1 MRQLIWCSLSQSL
14 RGQRQ
19 NIQGSR
25 GCKLWDPAGSVL
37 GDRTSFRLRLIF
49 YIKHTQNYNANF
61 FVSYKLGSLK
71 PLMYPEY
78 SLAHNGYLLLVLSS
92 RDSSLSQMWSSLGST
107 SPMKKIK
114 ALTVISQA
122 KNKGTTLLHQIW
134 KYIKCQDPMLSYSLP
149 ANSPS
154 NPSSVVFCMSLQEAS
169 CWGGAG
175 LRDLKSHWVQTKDE
189 TRLRKKKKNLT
200 CAEGICKART
210 AFSLNFLLAPE
221 TWSLLHLTLSKLD
234 LEALQKFPFLPFL
247 CLLFA
252 VRNNICT
259 LAFWPAPC
267 QGLWFTLLPNFS
279 VFFVSL
285 PIFWTHQALPHFRVV
300 LSGLLDQLETVLLN
314 SDAPPPITHSCSLS
328 CPSPTLKHTL
338 QKIPIHTLFVYGICS
353 LSYWHMN

>member
-1 MRQLIWCSLSQSL
+1 
-14 RGQRQ
+14 
-19 NIQGSR
+19 
-25 GCKLWDPAGSVL
+25 
-37 GDRTSFRLRLIF
+37 
-49 YIKHTQNYNANF
+49 
-61 FVSYKLGSLK
+61 
-71 PLMYPEY
+71 
-78 SLAHNGYLLLVLSS
+78 
-92 RDSSLSQMWSSLGST
+92 
-107 SPMKKIK
+107 
-114 ALTVISQA
+114 
-122 KNKGTTLLHQIW
+122 
-134 KYIKCQDPMLSYSLP
+134 MLSCSHP

-189 TRLRKKKKNLT
+189 TRLRKKKNLT

-234 LEALQKFPFLPFL
+234 LEALQKLPFLPFL

-259 LAFWPAPC
+259 LAFWPSDAC
-267 QGLWFTLLPNFS
+267 TLPGTLVHSPFQFFC
-279 VFFVSL
+279 VFFPL

-300 LSGLLDQLETVLLN
+300 LSSLLDQLETVLLN
-314 SDAPPPITHSCSLS
+314 SDAPPPPITHSCSLS
-328 CPSPTLKHTL
+328 CPSLTLKHTL

>member
-1 MRQLIWCSLSQSL
+1 
-14 RGQRQ
+14 
-19 NIQGSR
+19 
-25 GCKLWDPAGSVL
+25 
-37 GDRTSFRLRLIF
+37 
-49 YIKHTQNYNANF
+49 
-61 FVSYKLGSLK
+61 
-71 PLMYPEY
+71 
-78 SLAHNGYLLLVLSS
+78 
-92 RDSSLSQMWSSLGST
+92 
-107 SPMKKIK
+107 
-114 ALTVISQA
+114 
-122 KNKGTTLLHQIW
+122 
-134 KYIKCQDPMLSYSLP
+134 MLSCSLP

-154 NPSSVVFCMSLQEAS
+154 NPSSVVFCMSLQEAF

-175 LRDLKSHWVQTKDE
+175 LRNLKSHWVQTKDE
-189 TRLRKKKKNLT
+189 TRLRKKKNLT

-314 SDAPPPITHSCSLS
+314 SDAPPPQSRTAVLCHAPLQHLNTLCRRSPSTLYLFMGFAPSLTGTWTKRVV
-328 CPSPTLKHTL
+328 C
-338 QKIPIHTLFVYGICS
+338 LFPR
-353 LSYWHMN
+353 LL